1 MLLSRVFLIVAVL
14 WPVAEIVLQVM
25 TRAKRATS
33 SVRDRGSH
41 AALWIVIALALVAGS
56 FLSARVPA
64 RIPVP
69 TVWLLSVSLA
79 LLVAG
84 LVIRATAILTLG
96 RFFTSNVAIQT
107 GHMIVREGL
116 YKHIR
121 HPSYTGMLL
130 AFLALALSTGN
141 WISLVVIF
149 VPITAATLYRI
160 RVEELALMEAFG
172 QEYAEY
178 RRSTRCL
185 VPYVY

>member
-1 MLLSRVFLIVAVL
+1 MLLSRLFLIVAVL

-56 FLSARVPA
+56 LLAARVPA

-69 TVWLLSVSLA
+69 TTWLLLLSLA
-79 LLVAG
+79 LLIAG
-84 LVIRATAILTLG
+84 LVIRTMAILTLG
-96 RFFTSNVAIQT
+96 RFFTSNVAIQA
-107 GHMIVREGL
+107 GHTIVREGL

-121 HPSYTGMLL
+121 HPSYTGLLL
-130 AFLALALSTGN
+130 AFLALALSMGN
-141 WISLVVIF
+141 WIGLVVVV
-149 VPITAATLYRI
+149 VPITAVVLYRI
-160 RVEELALMEAFG
+160 RVEESALMEAFG